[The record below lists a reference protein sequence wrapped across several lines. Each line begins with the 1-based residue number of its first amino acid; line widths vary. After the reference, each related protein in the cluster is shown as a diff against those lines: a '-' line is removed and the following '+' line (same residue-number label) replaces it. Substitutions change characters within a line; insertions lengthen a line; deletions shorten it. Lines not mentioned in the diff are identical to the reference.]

1 MRRLV
6 YNVISLFA
14 FFFIAGC
21 TRTLDEE
28 PVPGGHAVMANLNV
42 SVCLSGVSS
51 SAARAF
57 DDYTI
62 AATDDEKMQT
72 LRIIVVRPDGTV
84 EHNRFLDIEKAAEVY
99 EDASFKVVANES
111 KRIYLFA
118 NEGLTTIK
126 NGLPED
132 VVLPRL
138 PDFDFSALEKGDI
151 FPSDDIAGLTIGL
164 SGSSEELAGPL
175 PMSECHKIWM
185 PAEDR
190 SCRLFIARAAVKFS
204 FMITNES
211 GQPLTLSGLT
221 VDKILRKEYYMPK
234 NTRYTVDEDGIREIT
249 EYDVPS
255 SGDNNGYYTFKRTY
269 DDAVTLTSGAEKV
282 LEPVYLLESKYLDPA
297 GNTGQDGTRL
307 NYSMSISLAEY
318 GGTQQKNEYFTN
330 LPQLPRNTH
339 VVVHATIRGKG
350 EINWAVDVEPYG
362 EVILDP
368 IFGLD

>member
-14 FFFIAGC
+14 FFLIAGC

-28 PVPGGHAVMANLNV
+28 PVRVDMLSWQISMSAF
-42 SVCLSGVSS
+42 VCQACPHPL
-51 SAARAF
+51 RAF

-190 SCRLFIARAAVKFS
+190 SCRSFHHSRCREVLF
-204 FMITNES
+204 
-211 GQPLTLSGLT
+211 L
-221 VDKILRKEYYMPK
+221 
-234 NTRYTVDEDGIREIT
+234 
-249 EYDVPS
+249 
-255 SGDNNGYYTFKRTY
+255 
-269 DDAVTLTSGAEKV
+269 
-282 LEPVYLLESKYLDPA
+282 
-297 GNTGQDGTRL
+297 
-307 NYSMSISLAEY
+307 
-318 GGTQQKNEYFTN
+318 
-330 LPQLPRNTH
+330 
-339 VVVHATIRGKG
+339 
-350 EINWAVDVEPYG
+350 
-362 EVILDP
+362 
-368 IFGLD
+368 